1 MNTRSRSVGRRPSS
15 AEVRRRLLDAAEA
28 LLGERRS
35 GAITSR
41 DIARAAGLSDG
52 VLYNHF
58 GDRQELLLS
67 ALVRRFERLMSRST
81 VHPADGPA
89 VSIEDSVREVV
100 GRAHSLHVAVLP
112 MLVNLVGD
120 PPLLERF
127 LVEIHRPPLGG
138 ELFAAPIVAAL
149 ASEQARGRLGSF
161 DPAAA
166 ADLILGGVLMQALID
181 VLGHRSADEVGHRLD
196 GLARTILSGLGPTV
210 PAHPTV
216 HPGGPDDRR

>member
-1 MNTRSRSVGRRPSS
+1 MNSRSQRAGSRPTSTD
-15 AEVRRRLLDAAEA
+15 VRNRLLDAAEA

-35 GAITSR
+35 SAITSR
-41 DIARAAGLSDG
+41 DIARMAGLSDG

-67 ALVRRFERLMSRST
+67 ALVRRFERLTS
-81 VHPADGPA
+81 PAAVQPPEDPA
-89 VSIEDSVREVV
+89 GSIDESVSEVV
-100 GRAHSLHVAVLP
+100 RRAHALHVAVLP

-138 ELFAAPIVAAL
+138 ELFTAPIVEAL
-149 ASEQARGRLGSF
+149 TAEQARGRLGSF

-181 VLGHRSADEVGHRLD
+181 VLGHRSAEEVGDRLD
-196 GLARTILSGLGPTV
+196 GMSRTILSGLRPTA
-210 PAHPTV
+210 PTHPTR
-216 HPGGPDDRR
+216 PSGGPDDHR